1 MLQHA
6 VIKMQKQ
13 NIDALI
19 NLAIR
24 RNLVIPSFSVYGEM
38 SGFYDLGPEGTRIR
52 NNIVSAWRRYFID
65 GMGNA
70 EIDTTIVGP
79 EKVFEASGHLEKF
92 FDYLSY
98 CKDCKTSYRIDKV
111 LEEHFESKGDTA
123 SIDRLKSATAE
134 ELDRMVKENGINC
147 DKCGG
152 ELGPAEPFNL
162 MLQTGVGPKGAVRG
176 YLRPETAQS
185 IFLDFKKIFS
195 AGGMKLPIGIGTV
208 GKAFRNEISPRRMLI
223 RLREFSQMELEY
235 FFDAEAGEIII
246 DGNRV
251 DDAEFMNESINLL
264 TREDQLK
271 GRNTKAATI
280 KEALDS
286 GVIPN
291 RMFAYLVFKY
301 LGFVRGLGFK
311 DDMIRFRQALPEEL
325 PHYSKGNIDVE
336 ASIGGRFEE
345 ITGIAYRTDF
355 DLSNHQKYSGADM
368 SVSVDGK
375 KVMPHVVEISTGI
388 ERTFWTLLFNSHYF
402 DEERGWDVVLL
413 NKGIAPYDYAVFP
426 LQKDEKLIALAR
438 KVLEELKAKGIS
450 AYYSSTGSIG
460 KRYARADEVGVRGA
474 ITVDYQSLEDNTVT
488 VRGVADAKQAR
499 KKIEEIS

>member
-1 MLQHA
+1 
-6 VIKMQKQ
+6 MQKQ
-13 NIDALI
+13 NIDALV

-24 RNLVIPSFSVYGEM
+24 RNLVIPSFSAYGEM

-52 NNIVSAWRRYFID
+52 NNIINAWRRYFID

-70 EIDTTIVGP
+70 EIDTTVIGP

-92 FDYLSY
+92 FDFLTY
-98 CKDCKTSYRIDKV
+98 CKDCKTSYRVDKV
-111 LEEHFESKGDTA
+111 LEEYFASKDDTN
-123 SIDRLKSATAE
+123 SIDRLKSATAKD
-134 ELDRMVKENGINC
+134 LDNMVKENKINC

-152 ELGPAEPFNL
+152 ELGPSEPFNL
-162 MLQTGVGPKGAVRG
+162 MLQTGIGPKGAIRG

-235 FFDAEAGEIII
+235 FFDADASEIVI
-246 DGNRV
+246 DGRKV
-251 DDAEFMNESINLL
+251 EDSEFMDVGINLL

-271 GRNTKAATI
+271 GRSMKNVPI
-280 KEALDS
+280 KEAIEV
-286 GVIPN
+286 GAIPN

-301 LGFVRGLGFK
+301 LGFVRSLGFK
-311 DDMIRFRQALPEEL
+311 DEAIRFRQALPEEL
-325 PHYSKGNIDVE
+325 PHYSKGNIDAEV
-336 ASIGGRFEE
+336 SIDNRFEE

-355 DLSNHQKYSGADM
+355 DLSNHQKYSGMDM
-368 SVSVDGK
+368 SVSVDGR
-375 KVMPHVVEISTGI
+375 KVMPHVVEISIGI
-388 ERTFWTLLFNSHYF
+388 ERAFWTLLFNSHFF
-402 DEERGWDVVLL
+402 DQERGWDVMLL

-426 LQKDEKLIALAR
+426 LQKDDKLMALA
-438 KVLEELKAKGIS
+438 KSIIDDLKSKGIS
-450 AYYSSTGSIG
+450 AYYSNTGSIG

-474 ITVDYQSLEDNTVT
+474 LTIDYQSLEDGTVT
-488 VRGVADAKQAR
+488 VRSVGDAKQVR
-499 KKIEEIS
+499 KKVEEIS